1 MSKTNID
8 IDKFYNKVVAA
19 LEQYLHRMCMKILA
33 DADKIIRDNKA
44 IASGEL
50 VRNLRETVY
59 KEAGKIVGVAG
70 TGKNV
75 PYSIY
80 RHEGTKPHFPPVE
93 AIKSWVIKKGLVGGK
108 ATQRSLSRTKKGLTQ
123 LDEAGRI
130 AYLIARKIAKSG
142 TTGLPFLKMALEQN
156 KSYIISQLKLIS
168 I

>member
-1 MSKTNID
+1 MAKTNID
-8 IDKFYNKVVAA
+8 IDKFYKKVVAA

-33 DADKIIRDNKA
+33 DADKIIRDKKA
-44 IASGEL
+44 IASGEM

-93 AIKSWVIKKGLVGGK
+93 PIKAWVIRKGLVGKK
-108 ATQRSLSRTKKGLTQ
+108 ATERSLSRTKKGRAA
-123 LDEAGRI
+123 LDEAGQI
-130 AYLIARKIAKSG
+130 AFLIARKILKSG

-156 KSYIISQLKLIS
+156 KSYIMSQLKLIN